1 MLAVSSCVV
10 LQTVQRNAEQLA
22 TIEVLV
28 EFHPDEFLP
37 GDQLWTF
44 EWTDTLLIPSWKR
57 F

>member
-1 MLAVSSCVV
+1 MV

-37 GDQLWTF
+37 GDQL
-44 EWTDTLLIPSWKR
+44 
-57 F
+57 